1 MSTDSQK
8 LAASGL
14 AGNAEL
20 AKQLS
25 AMIAGGCVDPCA
37 SPPKSST
44 IAYYGFLGQA
54 AGIGAYMLLV
64 AQASFFTYS
73 SWLQF
78 VQDTCSERSTDAAQV
93 GAALTGT
100 QTANAQ
106 QVLDQE

>member
-1 MSTDSQK
+1 MVMSTDSQK

-20 AKQLS
+20 TKQLS

-44 IAYYGFLGQA
+44 IAYYGFLGQV
-54 AGIGAYMLLV
+54 AGIGSYLLLA
-64 AQASFFTYS
+64 AQASFFAYS

-78 VQDTCSERSTDAAQV
+78 VQDTCGEQASPGEPPKAQP
-93 GAALTGT
+93 LL
-100 QTANAQ
+100 Q
-106 QVLDQE
+106 QEEESPNP